1 MSAFGARRDKGAPI
15 DLLPPE
21 PGKRRPETAARRPS
35 LDIVDA
41 DFVVLPDRRGNAAR
55 ATAKNDNRTGEGADG
70 AAVAVMVAL
79 GRFALVALVASAQLV
94 ERGLQR
100 LPARA
105 FGTVVTAGVAGAF
118 FFAGGLSALATVF
131 SGGAAEAGLQV
142 AGVTSSL
149 DDRNGMKVLSVYG
162 AVENRSPQAH
172 PLPAII
178 VDVIVNGRTV
188 ARHRIETASAR
199 MAPGTTRPFS
209 LKIPHQGSGLPKVA
223 VSLVPEDA
231 LRL

>member
-1 MSAFGARRDKGAPI
+1 MSAFGERHDKGAPI
-15 DLLPPE
+15 DLLTPE
-21 PGKRRPETAARRPS
+21 PGKRRRETAARRS
-35 LDIVDA
+35 SAEIVDA
-41 DFVVLPDRRGNAAR
+41 DFVVLPGRGNAAR
-55 ATAKNDNRTGEGADG
+55 AASNNDNRLLEGTDDTV
-70 AAVAVMVAL
+70 VAIVVAI
-79 GRFALVALVASAQLV
+79 GRFALAALVASTRLV

-105 FGTVVTAGVAGAF
+105 FGTMVTAGVAGAF
-118 FFAGGLSALATVF
+118 FFAGGLSALATVV
-131 SGGAAEAGLQV
+131 SGDGAEAGLQV

-162 AVENRSPQAH
+162 AVENRSSEAH
-172 PLPAII
+172 PLPVII
-178 VDVIVNGRTV
+178 VDIIVNGRTV

-199 MAPGTTRPFS
+199 IAPGTTRPFS
-209 LKIPHQGSGLPKVA
+209 LRIPHKGTGQPKVA

>member
-21 PGKRRPETAARRPS
+21 PGKRRREAAVRRPS
-35 LDIVDA
+35 PEIVDA
-41 DFVVLPDRRGNAAR
+41 DFVVLPDRGKAAR
-55 ATAKNDNRTGEGADG
+55 APAKNDNRLQEGADG
-70 AAVAVMVAL
+70 AAVAIMVAI
-79 GRFALVALVASAQLV
+79 GRFALAAVVASAQLV

-131 SGGAAEAGLQV
+131 SGGGAEAGLKV
-142 AGVTSSL
+142 AGVASSL
-149 DDRNGMKVLSVYG
+149 DDRDGMKVLSVYG
-162 AVENRSPQAH
+162 AVENRSLKAH

-178 VDVIVNGRTV
+178 VDVIVGGRTV

-199 MAPGTTRPFS
+199 MAPGATRPFS
-209 LKIPHQGSGLPKVA
+209 LKIPHKGTSLPKVA

-231 LRL
+231 LRR

>member
-21 PGKRRPETAARRPS
+21 PGKRKRETARRPS
-35 LDIVDA
+35 PAIVDA
-41 DFVVLPDRRGNAAR
+41 DFVVLPGGPAEMRRAAR
-55 ATAKNDNRTGEGADG
+55 NDNQAR
-70 AAVAVMVAL
+70 AAGDHTAIAL
-79 GRFALVALVASAQLV
+79 AAGRLALAGFMASVRLI
-94 ERGLQR
+94 ERGLQV

-105 FGTVVTAGVAGAF
+105 FGTIVAGGVAGAF
-118 FFAGGLSALATVF
+118 FFTGGLSALATVF
-131 SGGAAEAGLQV
+131 SGGGAEAGLKV
-142 AGVTSSL
+142 AGVASSL

-162 AVENRSPQAH
+162 AVENRSLQAH

-178 VDVIVNGRTV
+178 VDVIVGGRTV

-209 LKIPHQGSGLPKVA
+209 LKIPHKGTSLPKVA

-231 LRL
+231 LRQ